1 MFSGHREIDFCVLAF
16 LTSAMLGG
24 AVLAYLRHEIGDLT
38 LILIGSALLLGFY
51 SWAIPPLLRR
61 SFLRI
66 LVVLPPFL
74 LLGVIGG
81 IVVWEYVPDA
91 ARDKVYPALVTGSVI
106 VLGWFVTFLFSS
118 YAEAQKFHLQRR
130 DTLIALRNEI
140 FALVDK
146 LDNQPIAAHAEKVQK
161 RILSGDGTDA
171 KGNPIEYFPFST
183 MESEPIVFEA
193 ISSSIPALG
202 EDTVASVVRFYA
214 EYTDLRRMV
223 EDSRNEQTQK
233 LSRERRVAFH
243 QQLTNRRTSTLR
255 WGLSALVAI
264 NIEMGHENPEGI
276 NRSGENEDV
285 NP

>member
-1 MFSGHREIDFCVLAF
+1 MFSGHRKIDFCVLAF

-24 AVLAYLRHEIGDLT
+24 VVLAYLRHEIGDVT
-38 LILIGSALLLGFY
+38 LILIGSVLLLGLY

-61 SFLRI
+61 SFRRI

-118 YAEAQKFHLQRR
+118 YAEAQKFHHQRR

-146 LDNQPIAAHAEKVQK
+146 LDNQPIAAHAEKVQT

-171 KGNPIEYFPFST
+171 NGNPIEYFPFST

-202 EDTVASVVRFYA
+202 EDAVEGVIRFYA
-214 EYTDLRRMV
+214 EYTDLRRMI
-223 EDSRNEQTQK
+223 EDSRNEQTRS

-243 QQLTNRRTSTLR
+243 QQLTKRRISTLR
-255 WGLSALVAI
+255 WGLRALVAI
-264 NIEMGHENPEGI
+264 NVEMEHKNPGGI

>member
-1 MFSGHREIDFCVLAF
+1 MFSGRRKIDFCVLAF

-24 AVLAYLRHEIGDLT
+24 VVLAYLRHELGDLT
-38 LILIGSALLLGFY
+38 LILIGSVLLLGLY

-202 EDTVASVVRFYA
+202 EDAVEGVIRFYA
-214 EYTDLRRMV
+214 EYTDLRRMI
-223 EDSRNEQTQK
+223 EDSRNEQTRS

-243 QQLTNRRTSTLR
+243 QQLTKRRISTLR
-255 WGLSALVAI
+255 WGLRALVAI
-264 NIEMGHENPEGI
+264 NVEMEHENPGGI